1 MNKADFSLKPKMNSS
16 NNLSWLLLKP
26 TGQLGWKQMDN
37 EAKEMVDM

>member
-16 NNLSWLLLKP
+16 NNLNWFLLKSAE
-26 TGQLGWKQMDN
+26 QMGWKQMDN